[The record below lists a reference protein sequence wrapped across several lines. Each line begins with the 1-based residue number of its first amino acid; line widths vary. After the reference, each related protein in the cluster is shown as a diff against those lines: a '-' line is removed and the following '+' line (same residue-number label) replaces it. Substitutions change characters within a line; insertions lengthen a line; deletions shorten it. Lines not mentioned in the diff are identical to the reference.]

1 MKLTIEILKKHKACQ
16 SGIDWFLA
24 CGETEVRKV
33 CLKLLSEGI
42 FCNANWLISRLLKH
56 DDKTR
61 YAIYAASLVLET
73 YEKKY
78 PGDNRPRAAIKAAKA
93 YLKNKTAKNKKILLE
108 ARAAAYDAA
117 YAAAYAAAAA
127 AAAAYAAD
135 ADDAAAYDAADAA
148 AYAAAAAAAK
158 DVNTKIIKYG
168 LRLLYRGAK
177 SPSEGRR
184 GSGG

>member
-1 MKLTIEILKKHKACQ
+1 MKLTIEILEKHKACQ

-42 FCNANWLISRLLKH
+42 FRNANWLIARLLKC

-78 PGDNRPRAAIKAAKA
+78 PGDNRPRAAITATKA
-93 YLKNKTAKNKKILLE
+93 YLKNKTAKNKEILLE
-108 ARAAAYDAA
+108 ARAAAAADAA
-117 YAAAYAAAAA
+117 AAAYAAAAA
-127 AAAAYAAD
+127 ADAYAD
-135 ADDAAAYDAADAA
+135 DAADAA
-148 AYAAAAAAAK
+148 DAK

-177 SPSEGRR
+177 
-184 GSGG
+184 